1 MRGLLINLILIS
13 LFLPVGGQEQ
23 DPFRIIEE
31 LIEELTAV
39 DEHDTDLES
48 IYDELLNLLRYPVD
62 LNGADEAGLR
72 RLFFMNELQ
81 VANLLRYRRERGGL
95 TTLYELQYIEGF
107 SHDDIRKILPFVT
120 TGEAIP
126 SIALSPAD
134 ALRHGRHQ
142 LFVRAQRVLQE
153 QRGYSPASEEELAA
167 APNSRYLGSPLKA
180 YTRYRFN
187 YRNRVLA
194 GFVAEKDAGEE
205 FMRGSNPYG
214 FDYHTFHLQLNDI
227 GRIRTITAGDYQASF
242 GQGLV
247 LWSGLAFG
255 KSSNTLAVR
264 KSARGLQRYSS
275 TDENMFFRG
284 GGITWRLGEG
294 AEGTLFVSRKK
305 IDASV
310 SATGEDGEIVEV
322 TSLLNTG
329 LHATPS
335 QVAGK
340 NVFGETILGGNINYN
355 HSLFR
360 VGATMMALGYDAVLN
375 PPERLYNQFDFRGS
389 SNMTGGI
396 DYQFSAGPVMFFGEG
411 AMSSSGGRAFLAGA
425 TSSPAPR
432 LSLSALYRWYDR
444 NYHAYFSNGFR
455 ENTRTA
461 NERGLYAGVVIH
473 PYRRW
478 KVSAYTDIFSF
489 PWARYT
495 AHAPSSGV
503 EYFVQADFSH
513 SRSLHMYWTFRHK
526 SKPVN
531 APAGQSA
538 TREIEDAGMTRLRYH
553 ISYFASSTLELRN
566 RAEMSL
572 YSRESRSPERGYLL
586 YQDVLYR
593 PAGLP
598 LSFAFRYGLFSTDSY
613 EARIYAY
620 ENDVLY
626 AFTIPAYYD
635 KGFRTYLMVQY
646 SAGERTDLW
655 LRYAVTVLPERE
667 TIGSGL
673 NEIDGNMRSELKAQ
687 VRIRW

>member
-1 MRGLLINLILIS
+1 MRGLLISLILIL
-13 LFLPVGGQEQ
+13 LFLPAGGQEQ

-31 LIEELTAV
+31 LIEELAAV
-39 DEHDTDLES
+39 DEFDTDLES
-48 IYDELLNLLRYPVD
+48 VYDELLNLLRYPVD
-62 LNGADEAGLR
+62 LNSAGEEELR
-72 RLFFMNELQ
+72 RLFFINELQ
-81 VANLLRYRRERGGL
+81 MANLLRYRRERGRL
-95 TTLYELQYIEGF
+95 ASLFELQYIEGF
-107 SHDDIRKILPFVT
+107 SYDEIRKILPFVT
-120 TGEAIP
+120 VEEAMPVI
-126 SIALSPAD
+126 SLSPSA

-142 LFVRAQRVLQE
+142 LFVRAQQVLQQ
-153 QRGYSPASEEELAA
+153 QRGYAPATEEELAA

-187 YRNRVLA
+187 YRNQVQA

-205 FMRGSNPYG
+205 FLRGSNPYG
-214 FDYHTFHLQLNDI
+214 FDYHTFHLQLNDL
-227 GRIRTITAGDYQASF
+227 GRVKTITLGDYQASF

-255 KSSNTLAVR
+255 KSSNTLAIR
-264 KSARGLQRYSS
+264 KSPRGLQSYSS

-284 GGITWRLGEG
+284 GGITLRLGEG
-294 AEGTLFVSRKK
+294 AEGTLFASRKK

-310 SATGEDGEIVEV
+310 SAIDEDGGILEV
-322 TSLLNTG
+322 SALQNSG

-335 QVAGK
+335 QMAGK
-340 NVFGETILGGNINYN
+340 NILGETIMGGNLNYN
-355 HSLFR
+355 HRLFR
-360 VGATMMALGYDAVLN
+360 VGATVMGLEYDAVLN
-375 PPERLYNQFDFRGS
+375 PPVRHYNQFDFRGS

-411 AMSSSGGRAFLAGA
+411 AMSSSGGKAFLAGA
-425 TSSPAPR
+425 TSTPAPR
-432 LSLSALYRWYDR
+432 LSLSLLYRRYDR

-513 SRSLHMYWTFRHK
+513 SRSLHMYWSFRHK
-526 SKPVN
+526 FKPVN
-531 APAGQSA
+531 FPAGHHE
-538 TREIEDAGMTRLRYH
+538 TRVLEDAGITRLRYH
-553 ISYFASSTLELRN
+553 IGYFVSSTLELRN

-572 YSRESRSPERGYLL
+572 YRRESRSPERGYLL

-593 PAGLP
+593 PAGIP

-613 EARIYAY
+613 DARIFAY

-626 AFTIPAYYD
+626 AFSIPAYYD
-635 KGFRTYLMVQY
+635 KGFRTYLMTRY
-646 SAGERTDLW
+646 SAGPRTDLW
-655 LRYAVTVLPERE
+655 IRYALTMLPERE
-667 TIGSGL
+667 TIGTGL
-673 NEIDGNMRSELKAQ
+673 NEINGNRRSELKVQ